1 LAVVLKG
8 ARVLA
13 LLLCAAVGAGAQA
26 PPPRGGPA
34 GSSTDP
40 AAELVDTLLGALMG
54 PAEITGPELQ
64 REVAEVGGIPFRW
77 DVPIAFM
84 GREELAAYLREVM
97 DSEYP
102 PARAEADERLLQ
114 ALDLLDPATDLRALR
129 GRVLEE
135 NVVGF
140 YDERPGR
147 RQLFAVS
154 EEQAFTPMNQ
164 IVLVHELRHALQDQY
179 EQLHW
184 QLPEEVGDFDDRRLA
199 WMCLLEGDATLLME
213 RFVLARLGALGL
225 DLPESLAEQAYADMS
240 VPGLADI
247 PNAPAVIRDQLV
259 MPYLAGRDLARA
271 IEARGGADAMK
282 EAWRRPPDST
292 EQVLHPEKFFR
303 GEPPRVVT
311 PRRAPP
317 GGRLLSQGVL
327 GELLART
334 LVEETG
340 EAAAGWGGDA
350 WRLWDVEGGTAL
362 VWTSAWDS
370 VRDATEFED
379 ALRHRFARRRGA
391 EARRDTWSVFQ
402 GAAGWRF
409 AMRRT
414 RDVVQVV
421 SADAPAAFD
430 ALLH

>member
-1 LAVVLKG
+1 LKG
-8 ARVLA
+8 VRILA
-13 LLLCAAVGAGAQA
+13 LLLCGAVGAAAQA
-26 PPPRGGPA
+26 PPPPGGSAGPA
-34 GSSTDP
+34 TDP
-40 AAELVDTLLGALMG
+40 AELVDALLGALMG
-54 PAEITGPELQ
+54 PAETTGPELQ

-84 GREELAAYLREVM
+84 GHEELVAYLREVM

-114 ALDLLDPATDLRALR
+114 ALDLLDSQTDLRALR

-135 NVVGF
+135 NVIGF
-140 YDERPGR
+140 YDERPGQQR
-147 RQLFAVS
+147 LFAVS
-154 EEQAFTPMNQ
+154 EEEAFTPMNQ

-184 QLPEEVGDFDDRRLA
+184 QLPDEVGDFDDRRLA

-225 DLPESLAEQAYADMS
+225 GLPDSLAEQAYADMS
-240 VPGLADI
+240 VPGLADV
-247 PNAPAVIRDQLV
+247 PGAPAVVRDQLV

-271 IEARGGADAMK
+271 IEARGGAEAMK
-282 EAWRRPPDST
+282 EAWRSPPDST

-303 GEPPRVVT
+303 GEAPRVVT

-327 GELLART
+327 GELLVRT
-334 LVEETG
+334 LIEETG

-350 WRLWDVEGGTAL
+350 WRLWDVQGGSAL

-379 ALRHRFARRRGA
+379 ALRRRFARRRGA
-391 EARRDTWSVFQ
+391 EGRRDAWAVFQ
-402 GAAGWRF
+402 GEAGWRF
-409 AMRRT
+409 AMRRAG
-414 RDVVQVV
+414 DVVNVV
-421 SADAPAAFD
+421 SADVPAAFD
-430 ALLH
+430 ALLD